1 MAVTVAS
8 IITNLNSYIG
18 DASTDRITAAERLQ
32 YVTEATIWLQEE
44 LGNDLQNATYA
55 LNYYDTVHYYK
66 VTSSIADLLEGAD
79 LRHPE
84 QDQTLT
90 FAHKSARE
98 IAEDIG
104 QNESEPA
111 WAIERHDGDSYLVVN
126 APAKYRASVIADC
139 DSFTSSGGTWAVD
152 AVNSDAT
159 NLTIDVNEYKQ
170 GSGSFNFDVDVS
182 QSGNNKA
189 TLVNTSVGSLDLSA
203 LEDLSSF
210 IMWVYLP
217 DVSDFTS
224 ITLYWGSDTSNYWS
238 STVTAPIGLSAFVDG
253 WNRIK
258 FDWQT
263 ATKTLLPDSSAID
276 YLQVDFNYGAGQ
288 GDDTDFRMDDLILA
302 RPEPLT
308 FHYLSWNVGKT
319 NAGADLAVFAATT
332 DVPYF
337 SGQYDQYK
345 YAVAHKA
352 AAICFQNL
360 RLLQEAQFEQLEA
373 ERILERAKV
382 FIPSSRTP
390 ETRNFKMRGINLT
403 RRNRRRR

>member
-55 LNYYDTVHYYK
+55 LDYYDTVHYYK
-66 VTSSIADLLEGAD
+66 VTNSLADLLEGAD
-79 LRHPE
+79 LRRGE
-84 QDQTLT
+84 LSQTLT
-90 FAHKSARE
+90 FAHKASRE
-98 IAEDIG
+98 MAEDIG
-104 QNESEPA
+104 QGSDEPA

-126 APAKYRASVIADC
+126 GPCKYSAIMIADC
-139 DSFTSSGGTWAVD
+139 DSLTAGGGTWALD
-152 AVNSDAT
+152 ETTSDAT

-170 GSGSFNFDVDVS
+170 GSASFNFDVDVS
-182 QSGNNKA
+182 QSVNNRA
-189 TLVNTSVGSLDLSA
+189 TVINTALGALDMTA
-203 LEDLSSF
+203 YEDLSSF
-210 IMWVYLP
+210 LVWVYLP
-217 DVSDFTS
+217 DVTDFTS
-224 ITLYWGSDTSNYWS
+224 VTLYWGSSDSDYWS
-238 STVTAPIGLSAFVDG
+238 ATVTTDIDGNALADG
-253 WNRIK
+253 WNRLR
-258 FDWQT
+258 FGWSV
-263 ATKTLLPDSSAID
+263 ATPTGTPNVTAID
-276 YLQVDFNYGAGQ
+276 YMRVDFNYGAGQ
-288 GDDTDFRMDDLILA
+288 GDDTDFRLDDIILA
-302 RPEPLT
+302 RPEKLT
-308 FHYLSWNVGKT
+308 FHYLSWNVGKS
-319 NAGADLAVFAATT
+319 NAGADLAAFAATT

-373 ERILERAKV
+373 DRILERAKV

-403 RRNRRRR
+403 RNRRRR